1 MIPLHEHK
9 RSWFETWDDTFAAIS
24 QLDLTISSSTN
35 IPIVCAGL
43 NTPIWIVVPKNPYY
57 LWLQDF
63 WFGDK
68 MKIYTQSVQGDWN
81 QPFEDVKNDLL
92 KIL

>member
-1 MIPLHEHK
+1 
-9 RSWFETWDDTFAAIS
+9 
-24 QLDLTISSSTN
+24 
-35 IPIVCAGL
+35 
-43 NTPIWIVVPKNPYY
+43 VVPHNPYY

-68 MKIYTQSVQGDWN
+68 MRIYTQSVQGDWN